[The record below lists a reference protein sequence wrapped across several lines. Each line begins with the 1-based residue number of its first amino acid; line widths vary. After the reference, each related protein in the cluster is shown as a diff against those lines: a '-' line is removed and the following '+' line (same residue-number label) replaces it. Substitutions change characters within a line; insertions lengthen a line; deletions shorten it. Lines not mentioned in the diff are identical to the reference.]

1 MKRALNPA
9 TVPTSPFYAQ
19 GIEVTGVSRTVFV
32 SGQVGIDPE
41 GRTAEGI
48 AGQARQAVANLNA
61 VLAEAGLAPDAIAKL
76 TIYLTDPEHI
86 GPFAEAAGPTLP
98 ADPPATPLLIVQAR
112 RARTTQ
118 ADTSWV
124 KGPLGRSARHW
135 SRSSAWPSASR
146 SRA

>member
-98 ADPPATPLLIVQAR
+98 ADPPATTLLIVPAL
-112 RARTTQ
+112 A
-118 ADTSWV
+118 APDLLV
-124 KGPLGRSARHW
+124 EIEAV
-135 SRSSAWPSASR
+135 AVA
-146 SRA
+146 

>member
-76 TIYLTDPEHI
+76 PIYLTDPEHI

-98 ADPPATPLLIVQAR
+98 ADPPATTLLIVQALAPPPPGRDRGRGRGLSYEAR
-112 RARTTQ
+112 RARQ
-118 ADTSWV
+118 TSR
-124 KGPLGRSARHW
+124 LARS
-135 SRSSAWPSASR
+135 
-146 SRA
+146 